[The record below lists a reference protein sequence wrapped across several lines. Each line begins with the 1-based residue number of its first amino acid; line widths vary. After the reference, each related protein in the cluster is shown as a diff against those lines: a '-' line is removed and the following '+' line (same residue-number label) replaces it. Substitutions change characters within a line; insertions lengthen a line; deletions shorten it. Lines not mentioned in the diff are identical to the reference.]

1 MNQDKSARHGKLG
14 GGITLVLT
22 LTLLNTI
29 NYTDRALLSILAQP
43 IKADLGLSD
52 LQIGLLS
59 GFAFALVYSL
69 LALPLSRIIDKGYHK
84 VAIIGSTIVW
94 SAMTALGGFANS
106 FWSLAVMRVGVAL
119 GEASLHPASHSLI
132 SLRLPVSA
140 RGRALAFFSIG
151 LPLGVG
157 LGSFFGGWLSDDH
170 GWRTAFLVLGP
181 VGLLTVPLLL
191 LVLPSTKEQ
200 VRAQTGGHPPGST
213 FADLTNA
220 LAILWKRRV
229 FRFLF
234 LGQAIISMFGFS
246 LTAFIG
252 AFFMRVHDWSALQT
266 GSFIAFSNGLGGS
279 VGLLLGGVAFD
290 FVGKR
295 WPRLQML
302 PIAGALLLSGILAI
316 VAWVVPNSLISTVC
330 AFLATF
336 LYLTAA
342 VPPIAM
348 AQSVAEP
355 HMRATASA
363 LMMLSASLIGATG
376 GPLLVG
382 AISDFLTPL
391 YGARGIAWALVVIS
405 CSQIAGAYC
414 FWQAGRTHIQPG
426 PAPAPTE
433 GQAP

>member
-1 MNQDKSARHGKLG
+1 MSQGKGVGHRKLG
-14 GGITLVLT
+14 GGIALVLT

-29 NYTDRALLSILAQP
+29 NYTDRALISILAQP
-43 IKADLGLSD
+43 IKADLHLSD

-59 GFAFALVYSL
+59 GFAFALVYSV
-69 LALPLSRIIDKGYHK
+69 LALPLSRIIDRGYHK
-84 VAIIGSTIVW
+84 VAIIGSTITW
-94 SAMTALGGFANS
+94 SIMTALGGFANS
-106 FWSLAVMRVGVAL
+106 FWSLAAMRIGVAL

-140 RGRALAFFSIG
+140 RGKALALFSMG

-191 LVLPSTKEQ
+191 FVLPSTREQ
-200 VRAQTGGHPPGST
+200 VQAQASAPVSNGKFS
-213 FADLTNA
+213 DLTSA
-220 LAILWKRRV
+220 LALLWKRPV

-234 LGQAIISMFGFS
+234 VGQAIISMFGFS
-246 LTAFIG
+246 LTAFVG
-252 AFFMRVHDWSALQT
+252 AFFMRVHGWSALQT

-279 VGLLLGGVAFD
+279 IGLLLGGVVFD

-295 WPRLQML
+295 WPRIQML
-302 PIAGALLLSGILAI
+302 PIAAALLLSGSLAILA
-316 VAWVVPNSLISTVC
+316 WLVPSSPASAVC

-336 LYLTAA
+336 LYLSAA

-363 LMMLSASLIGATG
+363 LMTLSASLIGATA

-382 AISDFLTPL
+382 ATSDFLTPI
-391 YGARGIAWALVVIS
+391 YGARGIAWALVGIS
-405 CSQIAGAYC
+405 CSQLAGAYC
-414 FWQAGRTHIQPG
+414 FWRAGRSRAQDGHTP
-426 PAPAPTE
+426 PSA
-433 GQAP
+433 